1 LTHESVF
8 HGLTFQKFG
17 HFVRL
22 EKTLKYLKSIQS
34 DFGEEKHNQMII
46 ENTINVLSQHYQK
59 LLDNPNLFELS
70 LKDDN

>member
-1 LTHESVF
+1 
-8 HGLTFQKFG
+8 
-17 HFVRL
+17 
-22 EKTLKYLKSIQS
+22 
-34 DFGEEKHNQMII
+34 MII